1 MNSEIND
8 VAVTIEQSIQQTIN
22 VTQIS
27 TSVEDNMQQMD
38 QVTQDNQKEI
48 QVMNKVISQY
58 KVD

>member
-58 KVD
+58 KLD